1 MYFEIIK
8 STWHHQMY
16 LLNAK
21 SAIHHLI
28 LSKDSSSMENMPA
41 TREKVIVG
49 NNKKYTAYT
58 RIQKK

>member
-1 MYFEIIK
+1 
-8 STWHHQMY
+8 MY

-58 RIQKK
+58 RVTNNNSFFDTYIHK